1 VSNCLFIH
9 GDARKLPIDPKLI
22 DAIVS
27 DPPYGLLACDL
38 NWGKFRG
45 KREWDKEPATNVEC
59 LIDGVARA
67 VIWGGNYFR
76 LPPSRGWLV
85 WYKRDAVQSMAN
97 CELAWTNIDQNTQ
110 LFDWPIAARNF
121 ERVGHPAQKPI
132 ALMRWCIQKLKLKPN
147 SLIVDPY
154 CGSGS
159 TAIAA
164 EQEGHRFI
172 GLDLDRDYLKI
183 AKHRIDHPNRHI
195 PRPGR
200 VEHHPLFDR
209 LEEPV

>member
-1 VSNCLFIH
+1 M
-9 GDARKLPIDPKLI
+9 
-22 DAIVS
+22 
-27 DPPYGLLACDL
+27 
-38 NWGKFRG
+38 
-45 KREWDKEPATNVEC
+45 
-59 LIDGVARA
+59 
-67 VIWGGNYFR
+67 VIWGGNYFSDY
-76 LPPSRGWLV
+76 LPPRMGWLS
-85 WYKRDAVQSMAN
+85 WDKGQTDFSLADFEM
-97 CELAWTNIDQNTQ
+97 AWTSKQKASRRLVYHRGTAVLDGK
-110 LFDWPIAARNF
+110 F
-121 ERVGHPAQKPI
+121 HPTQKPV
-132 ALMRWCIQKLKLKPN
+132 AVMRWAIKYLDLKPN

-200 VEHHPLFDR
+200 VEHHPLFDK
-209 LEEPV
+209 VMA